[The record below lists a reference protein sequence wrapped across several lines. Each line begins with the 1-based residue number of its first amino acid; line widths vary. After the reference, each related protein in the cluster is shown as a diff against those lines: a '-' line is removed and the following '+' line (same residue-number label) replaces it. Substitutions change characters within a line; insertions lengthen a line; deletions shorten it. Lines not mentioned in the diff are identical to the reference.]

1 MKTIHVLAA
10 LAAIAGTA
18 TSCGH
23 RQSDAQKA
31 SAPEIEVSPVKVD
44 SVTLYKKFPGT
55 LIANASVA
63 VVARVNGIIT
73 GKYYKSGDKVAK
85 GALLFTIE
93 SEPYSDAVKQAEATL
108 ATARSSYDYA
118 SRQRAA
124 MEKAYKSDAVSE
136 MELEQA
142 RSSEREAEAS
152 IKNAEAA
159 LSSARAKLGYCRV
172 TAPIAGRVSDN
183 ILSVGNYVSGEGEPV
198 TLCNI
203 YDNSSMIAVFGIEDV
218 ALAHRINNSIK
229 EGLKDIPLGFGQKL
243 EHEYTGRMLYVAPDM
258 SSSTGTLTM
267 QTLIDNPCDE
277 LRPGMY
283 VDVSLPTGVDPE
295 AILVRDASLS
305 TDQLGKFLYTVNDSD
320 RVVYTHVQVG
330 ELADDSMR
338 IVTSGLKPGDRY
350 VTSAMLKVRDG
361 MTVKPIEQKTD
372 KYHAACSQNSSLSD
386 PSSPSSS
393 RW

>member
-1 MKTIHVLAA
+1 M
-10 LAAIAGTA
+10 
-18 TSCGH
+18 
-23 RQSDAQKA
+23 
-31 SAPEIEVSPVKVD
+31 KVD

-63 VVARVNGIIT
+63 IVARVNGIIT
-73 GKYYKSGDKVAK
+73 GKYYNSGDKVAK

-118 SRQRAA
+118 SHQRAA

-361 MTVKPIEQKTD
+361 MTIKPIEQKTD
-372 KYHAACSQNSSLSD
+372 K
-386 PSSPSSS
+386 
-393 RW
+393 

>member
-63 VVARVNGIIT
+63 IVARVNGIIT
-73 GKYYKSGDKVAK
+73 GKYYNSGDKVAK

-118 SRQRAA
+118 SHQRAA

-361 MTVKPIEQKTD
+361 MTIKPIEQKTD
-372 KYHAACSQNSSLSD
+372 K
-386 PSSPSSS
+386 
-393 RW
+393 

>member
-63 VVARVNGIIT
+63 IVARVNGIIT
-73 GKYYKSGDKVAK
+73 GKYYNSGDKVAK

-118 SRQRAA
+118 SHQRAA

-320 RVVYTHVQVG
+320 RVVYTHV
-330 ELADDSMR
+330 
-338 IVTSGLKPGDRY
+338 
-350 VTSAMLKVRDG
+350 
-361 MTVKPIEQKTD
+361 
-372 KYHAACSQNSSLSD
+372 
-386 PSSPSSS
+386 
-393 RW
+393 